1 MRSRKSTE
9 ARFVEMQDLTPG
21 STYDDLITTPYECK
35 MLDRDEWADCSDHA
49 PIVATFEM
57 NSSGVGHDDASG

>member
-1 MRSRKSTE
+1 
-9 ARFVEMQDLTPG
+9 MQDRTPG
-21 STYDDLITTPYECK
+21 STHDDLITTPYECK